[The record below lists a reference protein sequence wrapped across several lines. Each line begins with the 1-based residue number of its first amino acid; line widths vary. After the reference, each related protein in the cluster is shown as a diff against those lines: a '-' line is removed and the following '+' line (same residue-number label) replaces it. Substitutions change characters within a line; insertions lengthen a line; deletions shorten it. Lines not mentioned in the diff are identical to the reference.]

1 MNDWLSFDIYYFIF
15 VLVFWIAEQLQIYAY
30 IYIGRIYIHGLY
42 IHCVYI
48 YIYIYILLIHDK
60 THNTWWLLWV
70 IFKISTSH
78 VQNADVWITHRLK
91 KGYFWVIP
99 ILKRWKCVHYDRDS
113 NTSLNSCQI
122 SSMLPLNHQAS
133 PLRYYM

>member
-1 MNDWLSFDIYYFIF
+1 MTGYLLIYIILFLFLYFE
-15 VLVFWIAEQLQIYAY
+15 LLNNYKYMHIYTLAGYIYMDY
-30 IYIGRIYIHGLY
+30 IYI
-42 IHCVYI
+42 VYI